1 MCESVNSAIK
11 RTTGSTLRSRKQNT
25 LFAEAAFKVAAYA
38 IKV

>member
-11 RTTGSTLRSRKQNT
+11 RTSGNTLRSHKENT
-25 LFAEAAFKVAAYA
+25 LFAQAALRVAAYA